1 VTNKY
6 PAWWS
11 STITIYNKYKHPETG
26 EISWY
31 RHKISDCFWKY
42 IGNKINI
49 GETSIETDNVIC
61 RIPANPYY
69 KSISEWTELPS
80 YIRARYFTLAVG
92 DIVVLGN
99 IKDTI
104 DEYTEGQRSS
114 DLLNKYKRMG
124 ECFVIERC
132 TINNTAGL
140 QHYYVRGV

>member
-1 VTNKY
+1 M
-6 PAWWS
+6 
-11 STITIYNKYKHPETG
+11 
-26 EISWY
+26 
-31 RHKISDCFWKY
+31 
-42 IGNKINI
+42 
-49 GETSIETDNVIC
+49 
-61 RIPANPYY
+61 
-69 KSISEWTELPS
+69 PS